1 MGFAAQRQE
10 KIAVLVPQTAIVTR
24 TVTAFAGAMNPAC
37 FAQQIARVPSYVQG
51 RAFMRL
57 SESE

>member
-24 TVTAFAGAMNPAC
+24 AVTAFAGAMNPAC
-37 FAQQIARVPSYVQG
+37 FAQQIARVPSYVQ
-51 RAFMRL
+51 
-57 SESE
+57 ESGFHAPIRV